1 MELITSIILLVFAVL
16 QIILFFKIWGMT
28 NDVKE
33 LKNNQ
38 RSKEVDTNGWSK
50 DFALKITL
58 NQKEQAKEIL
68 YKEILSSKA
77 FAELMRAS
85 TGNEAYRQSVIEK
98 INKEYAIFL
107 NAIGEPSFMVDYQNK
122 IYDTFK

>member
-1 MELITSIILLVFAVL
+1 MLVFAVL

-38 RSKEVDTNGWSK
+38 RSTSHWSK

-85 TGNEAYRQSVIEK
+85 TGNEAYRLSVIEK

-107 NAIGEPSFMVDYQNK
+107 KAIGEPSFTVDYQNK
-122 IYDTFK
+122 IYDIFK

>member
-33 LKNNQ
+33 MKNNQ
-38 RSKEVDTNGWSK
+38 RSREVDTNHWSK

-77 FAELMRAS
+77 FSELMRAS
-85 TGNEAYRQSVIEK
+85 TGNETYKQSVIEK

-107 NAIGEPSFMVDYQNK
+107 NAIGEPSFTVDYQNK
-122 IYDTFK
+122 IYDIFK